1 MPIAFE
7 ASPEISIFIIA
18 PERPLCGKRTIHNLI
33 FENGTRFISGARCLK
48 KYLASFLRK
57 TDRICCWSQTAAV
70 GSGTRSTERSARQ
83 VHLPCPSSEAAG
95 GPPVPK
101 ARLGGVHRLT
111 RKKRAAYPYG
121 YAALLCAKAH
131 RGDRFRPVR
140 VSYGISSGARS
151 YPAARGVSSP
161 GPPAGDSTRA
171 SAS

>member
-1 MPIAFE
+1 MRLLRKSQF
-7 ASPEISIFIIA
+7 FIIA

-57 TDRICCWSQTAAV
+57 TDRICCRSQTAAV
-70 GSGTRSTERSARQ
+70 GSGTRSTGRSARQ

-95 GPPVPK
+95 GLPVPK

-111 RKKRAAYPYG
+111 RKKKRAAYPYG

-131 RGDRFRPVR
+131 RGRPFPP
-140 VSYGISSGARS
+140 GARFLWDFLRCTELS
-151 YPAARGVSSP
+151 GCSGRQFSRSSCR
-161 GPPAGDSTRA
+161 DSTRA

>member
-1 MPIAFE
+1 MTTDRNVNSRLKALPVDWNYTIPFGLFHPPGAAVTVKRFLSAARAVFPFDPASRAVTERYMPIALRLLRKSQF
-7 ASPEISIFIIA
+7 FIIA

-70 GSGTRSTERSARQ
+70 GSGTRSTGRSARQ

-101 ARLGGVHRLT
+101 A
-111 RKKRAAYPYG
+111 A
-121 YAALLCAKAH
+121 
-131 RGDRFRPVR
+131 
-140 VSYGISSGARS
+140 SGE
-151 YPAARGVSSP
+151 
-161 GPPAGDSTRA
+161 STG
-171 SAS
+171 